1 MILPRSFR
9 SAYNIPGL
17 LFLKIWRKDLMVRTA
32 HSIDLVLEILRHKS
46 DSDNRAGMA
55 RYGIDVTK
63 ALGVS
68 MPDIRS
74 IGNSVQKDH
83 LLAGELWESD
93 IHEARILASLVDHP
107 KWVTSEQMEQWALDF
122 NSWDLCD
129 QVCGNLFDKSD
140 YAPEKI
146 IAWSTRSEEFVKR
159 AAFALIAWRAVHDK
173 KLPDEPFLAYLP
185 IILKAS
191 DDPRN
196 FVKKAVNW
204 ALRQIGKRSASLY
217 VPALETAIKLADS
230 KNATARWIG
239 RDAVKE
245 LDSTKMRKRMGLFP
259 KIDTD

>member
-1 MILPRSFR
+1 
-9 SAYNIPGL
+9 
-17 LFLKIWRKDLMVRTA
+17 MVRTA
-32 HSIDLVLEILRHKS
+32 HSIDLAVEKLRGKS
-46 DSDNRAGMA
+46 NSENRAGMA
-55 RYGIDVTK
+55 RFGIDTAK

-74 IGNSVQKDH
+74 IGKSIQKDH
-83 LLAGELWESD
+83 LLARDLWKSD

-107 KWVTSEQMEQWALDF
+107 KWVTREQMDQWALDF

-173 KLPDEPFLAYLP
+173 KAPDEPFLAYLP
-185 IILKAS
+185 IILMAS

-217 VPALETAIKLADS
+217 IPALETAEKLAKS
-230 KNATARWIG
+230 ENAAARWIG

-245 LDSTKMRKRMGLFP
+245 LDSTKMRERLR
-259 KIDTD
+259 INTQNRYN

>member
-1 MILPRSFR
+1 
-9 SAYNIPGL
+9 
-17 LFLKIWRKDLMVRTA
+17 MVKTA
-32 HSIDLVLEILRHKS
+32 HSADLVLNKLRHKS
-46 DSDNRAGMA
+46 DSKNRAGMA
-55 RYGIDVTK
+55 RFGIDTAK

-74 IGNSVQKDH
+74 IGKSIQKDH
-83 LLAGELWESD
+83 LLARDLWESG

-107 KWVTSEQMEQWALDF
+107 KWVTREQMDQWALDF

-140 YAPEKI
+140 YSPEKI
-146 IAWSTRSEEFVKR
+146 IAWSTRPEEFVKR

-173 KLPDEPFLAYLP
+173 KAHDDAFLAYLP

-204 ALRQIGKRSASLY
+204 SLRQIGKRSASLY

-230 KNATARWIG
+230 KNPTARWIG

-245 LDSTKMRKRMGLFP
+245 LDSAKMRERYR
-259 KIDTD
+259 

>member
-1 MILPRSFR
+1 M
-9 SAYNIPGL
+9 A
-17 LFLKIWRKDLMVRTA
+17 RTA
-32 HSIDLVLEILRHKS
+32 HNLDLALDKLRQKS
-46 DSDNRAGMA
+46 NYENRTGMA
-55 RYGIDVTK
+55 RFGIDTAK
-63 ALGVS
+63 ALGVA

-74 IGNSVQKDH
+74 IGKSIQKDH
-83 LLAGELWESD
+83 LLANALWESD

-107 KWVTSEQMEQWALDF
+107 EWVTREQMDQWALDF

-173 KLPDEPFLAYLP
+173 KAPDEPFLAYLP

-217 VPALETAIKLADS
+217 VPALETAVKLVES
-230 KNATARWIG
+230 KNATASWIG

-245 LDSTKMRKRMGLFP
+245 LDSTKMRERLGLTF
-259 KIDTD
+259 KNDTH